1 MFSNLCILNVF
12 QFHCKECF
20 SNFRVIPD
28 YTTVDSLFG
37 FTGLCTVNPF
47 LLNVPFLS
55 HLKKKKTLGFFIF
68 SGCIK
73 RENWEKTG

>member
-1 MFSNLCILNVF
+1 MFSNPIAKSAFPIFELHQI
-12 QFHCKECF
+12 
-20 SNFRVIPD
+20 I
-28 YTTVDSLFG
+28 TTVDSLFG